1 MRCNPDLQNP
11 YDCEEQTQIQAFI
24 RRSSSLFRAVSPATV
39 KHKARADAF
48 VTNSNVAALNDRF
61 YGMIIECSLALAC
74 IRHRLRHAVFLVR
87 CVFERCEH
95 ARAFRRRDEFTE
107 SERIRKII
115 WIIFSAINNINSA
128 LHLTQTCCIPP
139 ERTAA
144 ATHLIWIT
152 FGSDFEI
159 SAINK

>member
-24 RRSSSLFRAVSPATV
+24 RRSSSPSRAASPATV
-39 KHKARADAF
+39 NRKAHAF
-48 VTNSNVAALNDRF
+48 VTNSNDAASNDRF
-61 YGMIIECSLALAC
+61 YGRIIEHSLTLAC
-74 IRHRLRHAVFLVR
+74 IRHRLWHAVFLVR

-95 ARAFRRRDEFTE
+95 ARAFTRHEFTE
-107 SERIRKII
+107 SERIRKLI

-128 LHLTQTCCIPP
+128 LHLTQTYCIPP

-144 ATHLIWIT
+144 ATHRHLDYFW
-152 FGSDFEI
+152 
-159 SAINK
+159 

>member
-24 RRSSSLFRAVSPATV
+24 RRSSSPSPAANPALTS
-39 KHKARADAF
+39 DALL
-48 VTNSNVAALNDRF
+48 TNSNVAASNDRF
-61 YGMIIECSLALAC
+61 YGRTIERSLALAC

-87 CVFERCEH
+87 CVCLKDASMH
-95 ARAFRRRDEFTE
+95 APSGDEFTE

-128 LHLTQTCCIPP
+128 LHLTQTHCIPP

-144 ATHLIWIT
+144 ATHHHLDYFW
-152 FGSDFEI
+152 
-159 SAINK
+159 